1 MITSVVVMSGV
12 TEAKCS
18 NCCELSIGL
27 RVTSGRWCEWS
38 TGRGGVAVVSGVVV
52 VGGVVVVS
60 GVKEEKCSNW
70 FEFTIGSKATS
81 CRCCE

>member
-1 MITSVVVMSGV
+1 MISSVVVMSGIA
-12 TEAKCS
+12 EKKCS

-27 RVTSGRWCEWS
+27 RATSGRWCEWS

-52 VGGVVVVS
+52 VS
-60 GVKEEKCSNW
+60 GVEEEKCSNC

>member
-1 MITSVVVMSGV
+1 MSGV

-18 NCCELSIGL
+18 NCCELSIGSKT
-27 RVTSGRWCEWS
+27 TSGRCCEWS
-38 TGRGGVAVVSGVVV
+38 TGRGGVAVVSGVVY
-52 VGGVVVVS
+52 VGGVVALN
-60 GVKEEKCSNW
+60 GVKEEKCSNC